1 VEKIIA
7 CTAEQC
13 VCGKCGAETKVLG
26 YDESEVLNVKPA
38 EYYVEVIQR
47 EKRACKPG
55 SPATGLRRWGGSSAR
70 SRA

>member
-1 VEKIIA
+1 VI
-7 CTAEQC
+7 
-13 VCGKCGAETKVLG
+13 G